1 MTSLFFHGP
10 AEEEERVTSY
20 SQQNLSR
27 VLKIAHP
34 VTLYLD
40 CGSEQ
45 SVRNDTAAKYSISS
59 QRTISQRQNWANTT
73 PFNFEVL
80 RGANNHPPFL
90 PARLSGSGRTQNE
103 SLCVDNG
110 CENAD
115 FAR

>member
-1 MTSLFFHGP
+1 M
-10 AEEEERVTSY
+10 TSY
-20 SQQNLSR
+20 S
-27 VLKIAHP
+27 P
-34 VTLYLD
+34 VVKAESFACTKNSTSGTLYLD

-45 SVRNDTAAKYSISS
+45 SVRNDTAAISS
-59 QRTISQRQNWANTT
+59 QRTISQRQNWSNTT